1 MEHFQKTLDGL
12 LNRNKRVEAEKAWEL
27 SFTRRAFLAGLTYV
41 TAVLLLWLIGEA
53 RFLLLSFIPAISY
66 VFSTLTL
73 PWIRRM
79 WITATGKNRRR

>member
-1 MEHFQKTLDGL
+1 MHNMEETISTLLD
-12 LNRNKRVEAEKAWEL
+12 RNKRVEAEKAWEL